1 MTTIVY
7 DHKNRQIALDSREVA
22 GDEIKS
28 DSAIKHMV
36 VGGTLYFMSG
46 CVSDHQAF
54 FELDKVRGAKPDV
67 DIQCSSIFVRGGVVF
82 KCSFSTTGYWELELS
97 SNDSVGSGGVYALC
111 ALDFGKSA
119 REAVDYAKTRD
130 VNTGGKTI
138 VFSLDKNKFIK

>member
-7 DHKNRQIALDSREVA
+7 DHKNKQIAIDSREVA

-28 DSAIKHMV
+28 DKAIKWKV
-36 VGGTLYFMSG
+36 VDGTTYFMSG
-46 CVSDHQAF
+46 CVSDYPAF
-54 FELDKVRGAKPDV
+54 FALDKVRGVKPDV
-67 DIQCSSIFVRGGVVF
+67 DIHCSSIFIRKGAAF
-82 KCSFSTTGYWELELS
+82 KCAFSDTGYWELELS
-97 SNDSVGSGGVYALC
+97 SNDSIGSGGVYAIS

-130 VNTGGKTI
+130 VNTGGKTV